1 MAHIADYVKWRGDI
15 TFSERPFRIEDNLIL
30 SELVYADLKDVIAFD
45 EEITLCDAVE
55 RAKRKGPIR
64 VTRAGATAE
73 DKEFVIS
80 CADSVRFGKAVLSD
94 YQDIVDHSDRQ
105 FAAVTYKLDDGTT
118 VITYR
123 GTDST
128 IIGWKEDFMISYTNV
143 PSQELALD
151 YARKHV
157 DLAKGPVIICGH
169 SKGAHLALFAA
180 SHLSDSQQEKLT
192 GVYMNDGPG
201 FCEDVLNKELIDRI
215 KPKITKIT
223 PEYSVIGR
231 LFETDAGN
239 SIIIRSSATAVLQ
252 HNMQS
257 WDINE
262 AGPVTCGDHS
272 PESYLLNNLIERFV
286 NGMDLG
292 ARENFVDT
300 LFDSMAEGGATS
312 IREFAAQGPAA
323 FENIMIRMAGN
334 DALNLKNKAANIKK
348 EDDKSK
354 NIFARIWGLINRKR
368 FVRIAITLVLSILC
382 FSFPDFAM
390 ESVVFLLIVFVC
402 IYEVVLTARHL
413 KESGWNFNKERPRVS
428 ICIVLWVMVS
438 ALLVKS
444 GSLFVISSMVIG
456 IILLTL
462 AYQNLINF
470 KIYNDKYFERF
481 RYSFEGI
488 VTLLLGSYI
497 MVVPDVGNSW
507 YMYSCGFLLLIDT
520 IFELLKAIRDSRK
533 RI

>member
-1 MAHIADYVKWRGDI
+1 MAHISDYVKWRGDLS
-15 TFSERPFRIEDNLIL
+15 FKERPFRIEDNFIL
-30 SELVYADLKDVIAFD
+30 SELVYTDLKDVIAFD
-45 EEITLCDAVE
+45 EEVSLSDAME
-55 RAKRKGPIR
+55 RAKRKGPIK
-64 VTRAGATAE
+64 VTRAGAGPE
-73 DKEFVIS
+73 DMAFVVS
-80 CADSVRFGKAVLSD
+80 CGESVRFGNMILRD
-94 YQDIVDHSDRQ
+94 FQDIVDHSDKQ
-105 FAAVTYKLDDGTT
+105 FAAVTYILDDGTT

-143 PSQELALD
+143 PSQEMAFD

-157 DLAKGPVIICGH
+157 DMASGRVIICGH

-180 SHLSDSQQEKLT
+180 AHLSEEQQNKVTE
-192 GVYMNDGPG
+192 VYMNDGPG
-201 FCEDVLNKELIDRI
+201 FCEDVLNRELIDRI
-215 KPKITKIT
+215 KDKVTKIT

-231 LFETDAGN
+231 LFEPEPGRN
-239 SIIIRSSATAVLQ
+239 IIIKSSAMAILQ

-257 WDINE
+257 WDICE
-262 AGPVTCGDHS
+262 SGLITCEDHA
-272 PESYLLNNLIERFV
+272 PESYLLNHLIEKFV
-286 NGMDLG
+286 EGMDLG

-300 LFDSMAEGGATS
+300 LFDSMAEGGATT
-312 IREFAAQGPAA
+312 IKEFAAQGPAA
-323 FENIMIRMAGN
+323 FENIMFKMAGN
-334 DALNLKNKAANIKK
+334 DALNLKNKAENIKK
-348 EDDKSK
+348 EDDKSR
-354 NIFARIWGLINRKR
+354 NIFSRVWGLINRKR
-368 FVRIAITLVLSILC
+368 LVRIALSLVLSILC

-390 ESVVFLLIVFVC
+390 ESVVFILVVFVC

-413 KESGWNFNKERPRVS
+413 KESNWNFTKERPRVS
-428 ICIVLWVMVS
+428 VCIVLWVMVS
-438 ALLVKS
+438 ALLVKR

-497 MVVPDVGNSW
+497 LLVPDIGNSW

-533 RI
+533 KR